1 MKWLYRIVCGILV
14 IVMLVSA
21 WKIWTIMS
29 EYKEGED
36 AYREIEEFITIP
48 SPTPAPSDAG
58 AEPSVQPTQDPLTQ
72 FPVVDFAALQQMNSD
87 VVGWIY
93 IPGTHVN
100 YPIVQGSDNS
110 YYLNRL
116 FTKQWNSAG
125 AIFEDYRNAPDFSD
139 VHSIIYGHRMN
150 NNTMFHDLK
159 LYGEQDFYE
168 QHSVGYLLTP
178 EGTYMLEFFA
188 GYVSSVDSN
197 AWELNLTQG
206 NFDSWVKDQQQ
217 RSAFTSLVQPQVG
230 DRVVTLSTCSTAFE
244 NARFVL
250 HGVLRQADID

>member
-1 MKWLYRIVCGILV
+1 MKWLYRIVCAILV
-14 IVMLVSA
+14 VVMLVSA
-21 WKIWTIMS
+21 WKIWSIMS

-36 AYREIEEFITIP
+36 AYHDIEQFITIP

-72 FPVVDFAALQQMNSD
+72 FPVVDFASLQQMNSD

-116 FTKQWNSAG
+116 FTKQWNSSG
-125 AIFEDYRNAPDFSD
+125 AIFEDYRNASDFTD
-139 VHSIIYGHRMN
+139 WHTIIYGHQMN
-150 NNTMFHDLK
+150 NRTMFHDLK
-159 LYGEQDFYE
+159 LYEDQEFYD
-168 QHSVGYLLTP
+168 QQPIGYLLTP
-178 EGTYMLEFFA
+178 QGTYLLEFFS
-188 GYVSSVDSN
+188 GYVSSVDTN
-197 AWELNLTQG
+197 AWDLNFTESSFASWLKDIQG
-206 NFDSWVKDQQQ
+206 
-217 RSAFTSLVQPQVG
+217 RSAFTSQVQPGVG
-230 DRVVTLSTCSTAFE
+230 DRIVTLSTCSSAFE

-250 HGVLRQADID
+250 HAVVRQAEID

>member
-21 WKIWTIMS
+21 WKIWSIMS

-36 AYREIEEFITIP
+36 TYQKIEEFVTIP
-48 SPTPAPSDAG
+48 SPAPS
-58 AEPSVQPTQDPLTQ
+58 AEASAAPEEQ
-72 FPVVDFAALQQMNSD
+72 FPVVDFQSLQEMNSD

-93 IPGTHVN
+93 IPGTHIN
-100 YPIVQGSDNS
+100 YPVVQGTDND

-125 AIFEDYRNAPDFSD
+125 SIFMDYRNAPDFTD
-139 VHSIIYGHRMN
+139 WHTIIYGHQMN
-150 NNTMFHDLK
+150 NRTMFNDLR
-159 LYGEQDFYE
+159 LYEDQEFYD
-168 QHSVGYLLTP
+168 QQPVGYLITP
-178 EGTYMLEFFA
+178 EATYLLEFFS
-188 GYVSSVDSN
+188 GYVSSVDTN
-197 AWELNLTQG
+197 AWDLNFTQ
-206 NFDSWVKDQQQ
+206 DSFGSWLGDIQG
-217 RSAFTSLVQPQVG
+217 RSAFTSQVQPQVG

-250 HGVLRQADID
+250 HAVLRETQVD